1 MFQVLITLATYRDWL
16 VLGVSLLRQNSG
28 SGESFLQRNLDV
40 HLGEVMNFH
49 LTALLEYLW
58 QKGRQLLVDV
68 LDIP

>member
-1 MFQVLITLATYRDWL
+1 VFQVLITLATYRDWL

-28 SGESFLQRNLDV
+28 SGKSFLQRDLDV

-49 LTALLEYLW
+49 LTALLEYLG